1 MKTNIFRSMFT
12 TAACVALLAFAA
24 CSSDDDPKA
33 PEASI
38 SVNPSSLILESTD
51 VSATFTLTCNQ
62 AWKISTTETWIT
74 RISPS
79 SGTEGASNVVITIET
94 KINEDDLRSGKLVIE
109 CGSKTQDMTVSQAGS
124 GGAPVLG
131 QVFLMK
137 ATLTEDEMGFNLLS
151 DPGFEDHATE
161 TIDYKSPWWILASK
175 RSSDAHTGSYSAQQ
189 NFVDPENL
197 GFQTFAARPQTI
209 TRSRPGSRATK
220 RRKIPTSIW
229 ASVKASKAVRCCST

>member
-124 GGAPVLG
+124 GGAPVLEIG
-131 QVFLMK
+131 
-137 ATLTEDEMGFNLLS
+137 
-151 DPGFEDHATE
+151 
-161 TIDYKSPWWILASK
+161 
-175 RSSDAHTGSYSAQQ
+175 RAH
-189 NFVDPENL
+189 V
-197 GFQTFAARPQTI
+197 
-209 TRSRPGSRATK
+209 
-220 RRKIPTSIW
+220 
-229 ASVKASKAVRCCST
+229 